1 VVSSD
6 QPDYAIH
13 TAQEVWQMEPYRN
26 FRLPLV
32 DNNPIAVDALWTDE
46 GLRPNFNN
54 LAFVVQYC
62 QDLEELNSQKE
73 KLAYLPIR
81 GWILITNEHYYLNYY
96 NQFNQLEEEEIEPHT
111 LASILNSSK
120 SHLFT
125 PKALSEFR
133 TGQLSLGD
141 LEEGISER
149 SFSLILRQRQKL
161 DSAFT
166 EAIKTAIDQ
175 IPRTKIDF
183 PKNLRYQMEGHT
195 IRVALAFLS
204 ARILEDKGFFNSN
217 SLIPTNDP
225 RKLLNK
231 TVSFTNGFFKR
242 ASDSISSLEE
252 FLPQQTDKIL
262 QSLATYLGNSV
273 TFALV
278 DHRDVG
284 LLYERAIKKLPNHLK
299 GKDWSDLQ
307 RHYTPVAIAEKML
320 ELLPLERIRP
330 EERVIF
336 DPAAGSGSLLLA
348 ATSRLAQM
356 SDIPEE
362 IQARRQYLANH
373 VAGNDLDEYADLIT
387 KLRYLLAQESLGKNV
402 SFPFPDHYTHYDYE
416 QLNKDNLSI
425 KPRVIIANPPFAE
438 DGNTQRAAT
447 FIKKALSW
455 LENGSQFAFI
465 LPQSFLTN
473 TTHGLSEVRKLLTDN
488 CQIHEVWQLPEGAVG
503 IDAAQDVCIVSGTI
517 NDNSVRFPTIA
528 RAVLSRA
535 KIENTRDSGFLG
547 NTWIAKLNSDDKSWS
562 SVTTPTMKILVP
574 TVPLGNLFYVFNG
587 VVRNNKYKPVSEC
600 LAEIPCKLNWQM
612 KWRDKNR
619 LWANPNRVDQQER
632 WIRYSEEFLHN
643 CRAPNAHLFDQ
654 EKLLVGRKVNRSSRQ
669 PLAVQLDITG
679 LCPDDAVFCIL
690 PVKQTGKYT
699 YRYKPTN
706 KLPDKW
712 NTISPEDQRLWLLG
726 LLSSKLC
733 NELSLSGR
741 SSRQITV
748 SSLCNLLLPAKVD
761 SRIIEITRQIVH
773 RDKQNLP
780 IPEPDEL
787 RIQLDK
793 IVEENYG
800 NPHWIEISR
809 TGTPTGLEQ
818 WKQERTKSTY
828 IVRGQV
834 LKVSEDNSQIF
845 VYLNG
850 LLDDDEKQWLP
861 ILPEMPGWALDGT
874 VFKAELS
881 EDVETFAEL
890 KKRPWAIR
898 RFRHTSRPYFTDEE
912 LKKELGVE

>member
-1 VVSSD
+1 MVGSG
-6 QPDYAIH
+6 QLDYAIG
-13 TAQEVWQMEPYRN
+13 TAQRVWQIEPHRN
-26 FRLPLV
+26 VRLPLV
-32 DNNPIAVDALWTDE
+32 DNNPISVDALWTDK
-46 GLRPNFNN
+46 GLRPSFNN

-62 QDLEELNSQKE
+62 QNLEELNSQKR
-73 KLAYLPIR
+73 KLADLPIR
-81 GWILITNEHYYLNYY
+81 GWILITNELYYLNYY
-96 NQFNQLEEEEIEPHT
+96 NQFNQLEEEKIEPHDLT
-111 LASILNSSK
+111 SILNSSK

-141 LEEGISER
+141 LEEVISDR

-161 DSAFT
+161 DLAFT
-166 EAIKTAIDQ
+166 EAITNAINQ
-175 IPRTKIDF
+175 IPRAKIDF
-183 PKNLRYQMEGHT
+183 PKSLRYQMEGHT
-195 IRVALAFLS
+195 IRVAIAFLS
-204 ARILEDKGFFNSN
+204 ARILEDKGFFS
-217 SLIPTNDP
+217 SDSHIPTNDA
-225 RKLLNK
+225 RQLLNK

-273 TFALV
+273 TFALI

-284 LLYERAIKKLPNHLK
+284 LLYERAIKKLPNNLD

-362 IQARRQYLANH
+362 IEARRQYLANH
-373 VAGNDLDEYADLIT
+373 VAGNDLDEYADLVT

-402 SFPFPDHYTHYDYE
+402 LFPFPNHYTHQDYE
-416 QLNKDNLSI
+416 QLNKDNLGI

-438 DGNTQRAAT
+438 DGNTQRAGT
-447 FIKKALSW
+447 FIRKALSW

-473 TTHGLSEVRKLLTDN
+473 TTHSLPEARKLLTDN
-488 CQIHEVWQLPEGAVG
+488 CQIHEVWQLPAGNIG
-503 IDAAQDVCIVSGTI
+503 ISAEQDVSIVLGTI
-517 NDNSVRFPTIA
+517 GKLKTIFPTC
-528 RAVLSRA
+528 SRA
-535 KIENTRDSGFLG
+535 IFSRVKNPDTRQHGFLG
-547 NTWIAKLNSDDKSWS
+547 NTWVAKLNSDDRSWS
-562 SVTTPTMKILVP
+562 SVTTPTIKISVS
-574 TVPLGNLFYVFNG
+574 TVPLGNIFYVFNG
-587 VVRNNKYKPVSEC
+587 VILKAKYKPISQCSPNAMCKHYWKMQWRNKDC
-600 LAEIPCKLNWQM
+600 LWV
-612 KWRDKNR
+612 D
-619 LWANPNRVDQQER
+619 PNRINDNER
-632 WIRYSEEFLHN
+632 WIRYGKIFLHTERLN
-643 CRAPNAHLFDQ
+643 DSELFDLS
-654 EKLLVGRKVNRSSRQ
+654 KLLIGRKVNRGSIN
-669 PLAVQLDITG
+669 PLAAQLDTIG
-679 LCPDDAVFCIL
+679 LCPNDSIFCVL
-690 PVKQTGKYT
+690 PVSQTGKYT
-699 YRYKPTN
+699 YRYEPTN
-706 KLPDKW
+706 ELPDKW
-712 NTISPEDQRLWLLG
+712 NDISCEDQRLWLLG
-726 LLSSKLC
+726 LLASELC
-733 NELSLSGR
+733 NVLSLYGR
-741 SSRQITV
+741 NTRQ
-748 SSLCNLLLPAKVD
+748 LNALDFCNLPLPAKVD
-761 SRIIEITRQIVH
+761 HRIIKITRQIVE
-773 RDKQNLP
+773 RDQQNLP
-780 IPEPDEL
+780 IPKPDEL

-800 NPHWIEISR
+800 NPNWIEISR
-809 TGTPTGLEQ
+809 TGTPTGLEE

-834 LKVSEDNSQIF
+834 LKVSEDNSHIF

-890 KKRPWAIR
+890 NKRPWAIR
-898 RFRHTSRPYFTDEE
+898 RFRHTSRPYFTNKE
-912 LKKELGVE
+912 LKQELGVE